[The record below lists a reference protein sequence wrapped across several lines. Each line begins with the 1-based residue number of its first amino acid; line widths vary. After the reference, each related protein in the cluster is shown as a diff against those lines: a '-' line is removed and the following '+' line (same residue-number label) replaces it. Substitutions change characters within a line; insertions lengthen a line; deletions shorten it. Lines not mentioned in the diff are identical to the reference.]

1 MWDQRYADAEYVYGT
16 EPNDFLKETAE
27 VHLPRGGAVL
37 CLAEGEGRNGVYLAG
52 LGFKVTGVD
61 GSSVGLQKAQ
71 RLAQQR
77 GVEIATIVSDLA
89 DYDLGEQ
96 RWDGVVSSWCHT
108 PPELRKQ
115 LHAAVVRALKP
126 GGALILESYTP
137 QQLEYKTGGPPNAE
151 WMMTLEG
158 LKQELA
164 GLEFVVGEEKIRE
177 VNEGKFHGGTSAVVQ
192 VVAKKPS

>member
-1 MWDQRYADAEYVYGT
+1 MWDQRYADPDYVYGT

-27 VHLPRGGAVL
+27 AHLPEGGSVL
-37 CLAEGEGRNGVYLAG
+37 CLAEGEGRNGVFLAG

-61 GSSVGLQKAQ
+61 GSSVGLEKAQ
-71 RLAQQR
+71 RLAKQR
-77 GVEIATIVSDLA
+77 GVEIETIVSDLA
-89 DYDLGEQ
+89 DFDLGEE

-108 PPELRKQ
+108 PPELRAK

-137 QQLEYKTGGPPNAE
+137 KQLEYKTGGPPNAE
-151 WMMTLEG
+151 WMMTLDG
-158 LKQELA
+158 LRQELA

-192 VVAKKPS
+192 VVARKPR